1 MNTETAVLL
10 PVLLID
16 CGDSASPPQATG
28 SLSIMPG
35 LRSALAAMNTF
46 SNPQDAVASLVRN
59 TQERYGFG
67 EMARLFDRF
76 ARTMNSTE
84 PQRLAA

>member
-1 MNTETAVLL
+1 MNTETAGLL
-10 PVLLID
+10 PVLLLD
-16 CGDSASPPQATG
+16 CGDSASPQATG
-28 SLSIMPG
+28 SPSVMPG
-35 LRSALAAMNTF
+35 LQGALAAMNAF
-46 SNPQDAVASLVRN
+46 SNPQDAVDSLVRN

-67 EMARLFDRF
+67 EIARLFDRF